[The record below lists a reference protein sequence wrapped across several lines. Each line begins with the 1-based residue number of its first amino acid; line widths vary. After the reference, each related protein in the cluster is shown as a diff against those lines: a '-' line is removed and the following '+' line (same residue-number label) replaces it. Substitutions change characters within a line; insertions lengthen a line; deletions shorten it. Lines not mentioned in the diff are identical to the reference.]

1 MNRNTSKILF
11 PYTDSAVNEV
21 LQRARVG
28 PVPAAGKRSVRYNQS
43 EDQFVLLSRPYAV
56 PSFPVHHDIDDRSPP
71 PGYVDAVADLASF
84 LVAEMPSFVVGT
96 TWFFDPIS
104 VLTPSFYRVISL
116 DGELYLY
123 LLRIDLACR
132 PLECEITAAGTN
144 SRTPAYRSDRLFFES
159 DYIPLHAVET
169 ESGAVT
175 AACVRQTIPATWK
188 GEAGQGY
195 MIHGIWMDADINKFF
210 SKAFL
215 PEGKR
220 NHPYYP
226 FTCKLH
232 AVCMNAYGFSGP
244 ELLHRARRHLEP
256 ELDAILDD
264 LQANAF
270 SERLTLF
277 QAFRSRIPSDIGA
290 AWDRLSVSAYLTE
303 REQKEY
309 LVEF

>member
-1 MNRNTSKILF
+1 
-11 PYTDSAVNEV
+11 
-21 LQRARVG
+21 
-28 PVPAAGKRSVRYNQS
+28 
-43 EDQFVLLSRPYAV
+43 
-56 PSFPVHHDIDDRSPP
+56 
-71 PGYVDAVADLASF
+71 
-84 LVAEMPSFVVGT
+84 
-96 TWFFDPIS
+96 
-104 VLTPSFYRVISL
+104 
-116 DGELYLY
+116 
-123 LLRIDLACR
+123 
-132 PLECEITAAGTN
+132 
-144 SRTPAYRSDRLFFES
+144 
-159 DYIPLHAVET
+159 
-169 ESGAVT
+169 
-175 AACVRQTIPATWK
+175 
-188 GEAGQGY
+188 

-256 ELDAILDD
+256 ELDVILDD

-277 QAFRSRIPSDIGA
+277 QAFRSRIPVDIGA